1 MNYPYHLAA
10 GAIAG
15 LSAPIIMK
23 EIGISIPEQQQLA
36 IFPAILLGSIF
47 PDIDTESIPS
57 KIYAAFSLF
66 CLIIFAIKNKPW
78 HGVILMIPYL
88 AAKISR
94 HRGFTHSFKLVISL
108 ILIPL
113 VVTLLAIIF
122 PSIDWLANLL
132 LDYYI
137 TICCFAAGIVIHKIL
152 DMKIFKRFGK

>member
-10 GAIAG
+10 GTIVG
-15 LSAPIIMK
+15 LTAPLILK
-23 EIGISIPEQQQLA
+23 EVGISVPDQQQLL

-57 KIYAAFSLF
+57 KIYAAFSLV
-66 CLIIFAIKNKPW
+66 CLAIFAIRHRPW
-78 HGVILMIPYL
+78 HGVILMGPYL

-94 HRGFTHSFKLVISL
+94 HRGWTHSFKLVFSL

-113 VVTLLAIIF
+113 VVILLAIIV
-122 PSIDWLANLL
+122 PSIGWLANLL

-137 TICCFAAGIVIHKIL
+137 TICCFAAGIIVHKIL
-152 DMKIFKRFGK
+152 DMKILKRFGK

>member
-10 GAIAG
+10 GAIVG
-15 LSAPIIMK
+15 LSAPIIMN
-23 EIGISIPEQQQLA
+23 EIGISIPEQQQLFV
-36 IFPAILLGSIF
+36 FPAIVLGSIF

-57 KIYAAFSLF
+57 KIYATFALV
-66 CLIIFAIKNKPW
+66 CLTVFAIKHRPW

-94 HRGFTHSFKLVISL
+94 HRGWTHSLKFIFSL

-113 VVTLLAIIF
+113 IVTLLAIAF
-122 PSIDWLANLL
+122 PSIGWLANLL

-137 TICCFAAGIVIHKIL
+137 TICCFAAGNVVHKIL
-152 DMKIFKRFGK
+152 DMKLFKGFGK